1 MERNSDY
8 EEHEL
13 IDELDENLDSIKID
27 DDYLTRRKFT
37 SRSTFQDQPLIWGG
51 IGIVFLIS
59 LFTLFF
65 GKGDGSINEELRLFN
80 ERFENIEQQILS
92 LESTPPAGQNLETHM
107 ERLQKSFSGLDRS
120 VKALKARVDNLGQK
134 VKGIEKELGA
144 AKSTIKRQTTKSSQT
159 KPAVNISKH
168 VVKSGDTLYSISK
181 KYSTT
186 VDELRRLNN
195 LTKDQEIFPGQEF
208 VVPTTGGQ

>member
-1 MERNSDY
+1 MERNSEY

-13 IDELDENLDSIKID
+13 IDELDEDLDSIEIN

-37 SRSTFQDQPLIWGG
+37 SKSTFQDQPLIWGG

-65 GKGDGSINEELRLFN
+65 GNGDGSINEDLGLLNQRL
-80 ERFENIEQQILS
+80 ENIERQISS
-92 LESTPPAGQNLETHM
+92 LESTHQVELNLKPQLET
-107 ERLQKSFSGLDRS
+107 LQKSFSELDRS
-120 VKALKARVDNLGQK
+120 VKALRARVDNIGQK
-134 VKGIEKELGA
+134 VKGVKKESGS
-144 AKSTIKRQTTKSSQT
+144 AKSTIKSQTTKSSQT
-159 KPAVNISKH
+159 KPAINISKH

-208 VVPTTGGQ
+208 VVPTQE

>member
-1 MERNSDY
+1 MERNSEY

-13 IDELDENLDSIKID
+13 IDELDEDLDSIKIN

-59 LFTLFF
+59 LFALFF
-65 GKGDGSINEELRLFN
+65 GNGDGSINEDLGPLN
-80 ERFENIEQQILS
+80 ERLKNIEQQLSS
-92 LESTPPAGQNLETHM
+92 LESTQQAGLNLKPQLET
-107 ERLQKSFSGLDRS
+107 LQKSYAELDRS
-120 VKALKARVDNLGQK
+120 VKALRTRMDNLGQK
-134 VKGIEKELGA
+134 VQGVEKELGS
-144 AKSTIKRQTTKSSQT
+144 AKSTIKSQTTKSSQT

-181 KYSTT
+181 KYNTT

-195 LTKDQEIFPGQEF
+195 LTIDQEIFPGQEF